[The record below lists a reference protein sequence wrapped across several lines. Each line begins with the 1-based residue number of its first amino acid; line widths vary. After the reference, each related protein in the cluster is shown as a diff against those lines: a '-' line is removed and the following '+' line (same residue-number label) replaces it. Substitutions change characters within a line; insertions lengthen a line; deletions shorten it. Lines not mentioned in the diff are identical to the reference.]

1 MSSSHARRRVIRAL
15 ASPSVARAFDRARA
29 ACAARTATTRAPIAP
44 CRRGLMSLANS
55 PRRMVPASACAR
67 VRGERATREN
77 MAEAVFARS
86 KASAS
91 VAPPKPT
98 PNREMRDDFL
108 NASSAAYLEAMED
121 EYRKDPKSVPESWAS
136 LLRQMGT

>member
-1 MSSSHARRRVIRAL
+1 M
-15 ASPSVARAFDRARA
+15 
-29 ACAARTATTRAPIAP
+29 T
-44 CRRGLMSLANS
+44 
-55 PRRMVPASACAR
+55 PASACAR
-67 VRGERATREN
+67 VHGERATREN